1 MTSAGWPITEATPHT
16 SAQERFWQ
24 TGNPLAGSRSD
35 LKAINLSMSVPA
47 IKVVDVGAGHVG
59 RPGITSSKGGE
70 DELHD
75 GLA

>member
-1 MTSAGWPITEATPHT
+1 MTSAGWPITGATPYT
-16 SAQERFWQ
+16 YAARTLWQ
-24 TGNPLAGSRSD
+24 TDNPLAGSRTEGNHP
-35 LKAINLSMSVPA
+35 IGMSVPA